1 MPAALVELF
10 EGRTSDIAGDLSAT
24 IPYLIVGAADED
36 AARTAALADIP
47 TTFNGLPRQSIS
59 DLEAINGSTWKVVA
73 RYAQP
78 DASGGSDP
86 ATLTA
91 TYSFETGGG
100 TQNVKQGY
108 TGTARRFSA
117 ADGATGSDTESAI
130 NFDDE
135 NVNGVD
141 IVVPQYQFSETH
153 WFHPSLVTEAYKNTV
168 GAYTGWI
175 NSVTFRGFPAGE
187 VLFLGASGS
196 QQANSY
202 WQITFKFAVQ
212 PNRTSLD
219 IGNSGIVVDVKKG
232 WQYLWIRYEDAIE
245 GTGANKHK
253 IKKAVA
259 AYVEDVYRAADLETV
274 LGL

>member
-10 EGRTSDIAGDLSAT
+10 EGHSEDIAGKLSVT
-24 IPYLIVGAADED
+24 VPYGIFAAADEA
-36 AARTAALADIP
+36 AARVCALTIP
-47 TTFNGLPRQSIS
+47 TTYNSLPRQSITGF
-59 DLEAINGSTWKVVA
+59 EQINETTWKVVA
-73 RYAQP
+73 RFAQP

-100 TQNVKQGY
+100 TQNVKQSY
-108 TGTARRFSA
+108 TGEARRYSA
-117 ADGATGSDTESAI
+117 ADGSTGSATESAI
-130 NFDDE
+130 NFDKE
-135 NVNGVD
+135 AVHGVD

-153 WFHPSLVTEAYKNTV
+153 WFAPGLVTEAYKNTV

-175 NSVTFRGFPAGE
+175 NNATFRGFPAGE

-219 IGNSGIVVDVKKG
+219 IGNSGIVVDAKKG

-245 GTGANKHK
+245 GTGANKHH

-259 AYVEDVYRAADLETV
+259 AYVEAVYRAADLETV